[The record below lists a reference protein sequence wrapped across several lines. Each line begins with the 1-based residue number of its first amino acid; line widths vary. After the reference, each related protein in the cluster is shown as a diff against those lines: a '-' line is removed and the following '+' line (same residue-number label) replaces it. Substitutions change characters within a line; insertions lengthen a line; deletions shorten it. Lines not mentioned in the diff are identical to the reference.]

1 MQVPGLS
8 PQDPIRIVLADDH
21 TIVREALATLLESVP
36 GFEVVA
42 QASSGEELLRVI
54 DFQRPDIVLTDV
66 SMPGLDGIE
75 ALARLRERHPGLPVV
90 VLSMLDGVDVIKRAV
105 ASGARGYLLKNA
117 SRQELEHAVRTVTA
131 SGQYFSPAIAAILLR
146 KDSDGPSQLLTERQI
161 EILRLIA
168 TGHSSKEIGFQLGLS
183 SKTVDVHRAHI
194 MQRLDIHDIAS
205 LTRYALKN
213 GVVRD
218 SSD

>member
-1 MQVPGLS
+1 VPASS
-8 PQDPIRIVLADDH
+8 PDSPIRIVLADDH
-21 TIVREALATLLESVP
+21 TIVREALASLLESVP

-42 QASSGEELLRVI
+42 QASSGEELLQVV
-54 DFQRPDIVLTDV
+54 DFQRPDIVLTDI

-75 ALARLRERHPGLPVV
+75 ALARLRERFPELPVV

-105 ASGARGYLLKNA
+105 AGGARGYLLKNA
-117 SRQELEHAVRTVTA
+117 SRQELEHAVRTVRA
-131 SGQYFSPAIAAILLR
+131 SGQYFSPAIASILLR

-168 TGHSSKEIGFQLGLS
+168 TGHSSKEIGFELGLS

-194 MQRLDIHDIAS
+194 MQRLDIHDIAT

-213 GVVRD
+213 GVLRD
-218 SSD
+218 AS

>member
-1 MQVPGLS
+1 VPASS
-8 PQDPIRIVLADDH
+8 PDVPIRIVLADDH
-21 TIVREALATLLESVP
+21 TIVREALATLLESIP

-42 QASSGEELLRVI
+42 QAASGEELLRVI

-75 ALARLRERHPGLPVV
+75 ALARLRERYRELPVV
-90 VLSMLDGVDVIKRAV
+90 VLSMLDGIDVIKRAV

-131 SGQYFSPAIAAILLR
+131 SGQYFSPAIAGILLR

-168 TGHSSKEIGFQLGLS
+168 TGHSSKEIGFKLGLS

-194 MQRLDIHDIAS
+194 MQRLDIHDVAT

-218 SSD
+218 SSV